1 MSSAAGG
8 QTQRMSTYVVTVPG
22 TFLTPRTDAE
32 RAALVRALRPVDP
45 QGTHFGEAESL
56 DILSVYPGTPAF
68 SLRLEVEAETGPAAE
83 ARARGIAQQAL
94 TAAGIEP
101 ESAPLGQPVIT
112 GLAGD

>member
-1 MSSAAGG
+1 
-8 QTQRMSTYVVTVPG
+8 MSTYVVTVPG

-45 QGTHFGEAESL
+45 QGTDFGEAEDL

-68 SLRLEVEAETGPAAE
+68 SLRLEVAAENAPAAE
-83 ARARGIAQQAL
+83 ARASQIAQQAL
-94 TAAGIEP
+94 AAAGIEP
-101 ESAPLGQPVIT
+101 ESAPLGQPAIT